1 MIQTSQARSQAA
13 RRCSKLSVSLF
24 TGDLARLD
32 AESAAQ
38 SMLDDAASD
47 SARSP
52 VRDLRLEAE

>member
-1 MIQTSQARSQAA
+1 MAPVLGWGEAA
-13 RRCSKLSVSLF
+13 IDREVAHYQ
-24 TGDLARLD
+24 ARLD

-38 SMLDDAASD
+38 AMSDDAASD